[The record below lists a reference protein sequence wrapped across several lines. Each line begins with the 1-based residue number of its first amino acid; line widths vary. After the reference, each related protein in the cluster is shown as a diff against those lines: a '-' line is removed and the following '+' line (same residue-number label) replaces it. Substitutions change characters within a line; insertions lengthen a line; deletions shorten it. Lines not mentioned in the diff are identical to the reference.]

1 MPAAAVSAR
10 PITSNAWSTPS
21 PVSARTVSTGS
32 TREASTVSVAPSF
45 CASSSFDGDTST
57 ATIRDAPAMRA
68 PWMTF
73 KPTPPQPMTA
83 TVSVAR
89 T

>member
-1 MPAAAVSAR
+1 MLAAVVSAR

-21 PVSARTVSTGS
+21 PVSARTASTGS
-32 TREASTVSVAPSF
+32 TCEASTVSVAPSF

-57 ATIRDAPAMRA
+57 ATIREAPAIRA

-73 KPTPPQPMTA
+73 KPTPPHPITA
-83 TVSVAR
+83 TVSVGR